1 MEQWPQTGDV
11 LRGTGL
17 LCSKKAA
24 PVVPGPLF
32 LLSTESVPC
41 QIGLGLMSGAKC
53 HSAIPFDIVDS
64 SFLKSRATN
73 YIPQKVEIFIYPD
86 FSAYLMKYLSAV
98 PQSDGN
104 LGLPSTMEPASQTRI
119 EVREGGRQM
128 ASPLVYNT
136 QHGQL

>member
-1 MEQWPQTGDV
+1 M

-17 LCSKKAA
+17 PCSKKAA

-41 QIGLGLMSGAKC
+41 LMSGAKC
-53 HSAIPFDIVDS
+53 HSAIPFDIIDS
-64 SFLKSRATN
+64 SFPKSRATN
-73 YIPQKVEIFIYPD
+73 YIPQKVEVFIYPD

-119 EVREGGRQM
+119 EVREGGHQM